1 MVKENPERNAR
12 IYELWELG
20 LTIDKIAFETGCP
33 RSTVGYYIRK
43 FNKKAI
49 RGEPIIL
56 PHIIER
62 PDSETLAQNAF
73 YKSKVFVT
81 LTEMIRTRNFDS
93 VYKYLMIFK
102 LVKELQRDL
111 FPTKE
116 ESAAFIKVLIQ
127 GIK

>member
-1 MVKENPERNAR
+1 MVKENTERNAR

-20 LTIDKIAFETGCP
+20 LTIDKIAWETGYP

-56 PHIIER
+56 PHVVEG
-62 PDSETLAQNAF
+62 PGSETLALQAFIKSNAF
-73 YKSKVFVT
+73 VK
-81 LTEMIRTRNFDS
+81 LTETVSAGDFDS
-93 VYKYLMIFK
+93 AYKFLMVLK

-116 ESAAFIKVLIQ
+116 EGEAFLKILNQ
-127 GIK
+127 GIN